1 MFSLSGPEQDKRFLQ
16 FIMVAESKIDDTS
29 TKDIDLENITKKNIE
44 VVMPETFSL
53 VADGRWW

>member
-1 MFSLSGPEQDKRFLQ
+1 
-16 FIMVAESKIDDTS
+16 MVAESKIDDTS
-29 TKDIDLENITKKNIE
+29 MKDIDLENITKKNIE